1 MIIKKV
7 RMPELTKLGNFLSFH
22 SPPVITARDMDE
34 FKTAFEPQLMR
45 LIEDD
50 ELATNQ
56 SLLLPSEL
64 SSSEHFVKLCTPD
77 SQSLMLDDLCKAMLS
92 LWLFL
97 KSERFVSYDPNDLI
111 AKLLEL
117 INLIRR
123 KDKAN
128 TFGSGSKSDPDKIL
142 KPSFDISERI
152 QKLLSHIG
160 NTELSESI
168 QLQLIDA
175 DKAFNTYKDSVAR
188 VGLYLKRDDA
198 KFASIYRG
206 LSEMFVEKG
215 LATQLINCLI
225 DDIQKMGFKVGS
237 KYADKSWTR
246 KINQK
251 KNYKKN
257 VRR

>member
-1 MIIKKV
+1 MVNKKV
-7 RMPELTKLGNFLSFH
+7 QIQGLVKLGNFLNFR
-22 SPPVITARDMDE
+22 PPPAISASDMTE
-34 FKTAFEPQLMR
+34 FKNTFEPQLIR
-45 LIEDD
+45 LLEDD

-56 SLLLPSEL
+56 SLLSSEL
-64 SSSEHFVKLCTPD
+64 SSREYFVRLCTPD

-92 LWLFL
+92 IWLFL
-97 KSERFVSYDPNDLI
+97 KSENYVSYDPDDFI

-123 KDKAN
+123 KDKAT

-142 KPSFDISERI
+142 KPSFDISEQI

-160 NTELSESI
+160 STELSESI
-168 QLQLIDA
+168 KLRLIDA

-198 KFASIYRG
+198 KFTSIYRN
-206 LSEMFVEKG
+206 LSGTFVEKG
-215 LATQLINCLI
+215 FATQLINCLI

-251 KNYKKN
+251 RNYIKKA
-257 VRR
+257 RR

>member
-1 MIIKKV
+1 MINKKV
-7 RMPELTKLGNFLSFH
+7 QSRGLAKLGNFLSFH
-22 SPPVITARDMDE
+22 PPPVITASDLTE
-34 FKTAFEPQLMR
+34 FKNIFEPQLMR

-56 SLLLPSEL
+56 SLLPSEL
-64 SSSEHFVKLCTPD
+64 SSREHFARLCTPD
-77 SQSLMLDDLCKAMLS
+77 SQCFMLDDLCKAMLP

-97 KSERFVSYDPNDLI
+97 KSEEYVSYDPNDLI
-111 AKLLEL
+111 AKLLEMV
-117 INLIRR
+117 NLIRR
-123 KDKAN
+123 KDKAT

-142 KPSFDISERI
+142 KPSFDISEQI
-152 QKLLSHIG
+152 QKLLNHVGS
-160 NTELSESI
+160 TELSESI

-198 KFASIYRG
+198 KFASIYRA
-206 LSEMFVEKG
+206 LSGVFVKKG
-215 LATQLINCLI
+215 FATQLINCLI
-225 DDIQKMGFKVGS
+225 DDIQKMDFKVGS

-251 KNYKKN
+251 KNYIKKA
-257 VRR
+257 RR